1 MHDRGFNSLASDM
14 TKLSV
19 NETNY
24 SSLLARTLAF
34 IFDISILIF
43 DFGPEKLPGLSI
55 NRPQGLTF
63 PVNFA
68 RIAPTNKRQIYC
80 ELFIFYSVD
89 C

>member
-1 MHDRGFNSLASDM
+1 MQDRGFNSLASDM
-14 TKLSV
+14 IKLSV
-19 NETNY
+19 NETNC

-43 DFGPEKLPGLSI
+43 DFGPEKLPGRSI
-55 NRPQGLTF
+55 NRPLGLNF

-68 RIAPTNKRQIYC
+68 RIASTNKQQMYC
-80 ELFIFYSVD
+80 ELFIFHSVD